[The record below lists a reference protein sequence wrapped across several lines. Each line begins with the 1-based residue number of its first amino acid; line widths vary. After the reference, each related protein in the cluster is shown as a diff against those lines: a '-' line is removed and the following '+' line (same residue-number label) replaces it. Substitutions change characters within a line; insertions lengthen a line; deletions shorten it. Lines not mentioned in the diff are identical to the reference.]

1 MKNRINFSAKAY
13 RSLMNEAFESLKEAE
28 LEERR
33 LDLIYGIVT
42 DVTEIVDEI
51 INSL

>member
-1 MKNRINFSAKAY
+1 MKAY

-28 LEERR
+28 LEERK
-33 LDLIYGIVT
+33 LDRIFGNVIDPLP
-42 DVTEIVDEI
+42 IVDEI